1 MPDDEFTLLGLLVDH
16 ADVTFGVVH
25 LQVCAHNV
33 DLRKKR
39 QDALICLVFDM
50 LQSSVMSFVMYA
62 CGFNMHCRF
71 SRQTVLSVN
80 ASFSVG
86 SENFA
91 QFIVGQ
97 FRGRRFVLKWFY
109 IDLF

>member
-1 MPDDEFTLLGLLVDH
+1 
-16 ADVTFGVVH
+16 
-25 LQVCAHNV
+25 
-33 DLRKKR
+33 
-39 QDALICLVFDM
+39 M
-50 LQSSVMSFVMYA
+50 LQASVMSFVMYA
-62 CGFNMHCRF
+62 CGFNMHYRF

-97 FRGRRFVLKWFY
+97 FRGRLFVLKWFY
-109 IDLF
+109 IDTLFNIKLRSLLSGFKCLYVDFVKWIFLSCFKIQTCA